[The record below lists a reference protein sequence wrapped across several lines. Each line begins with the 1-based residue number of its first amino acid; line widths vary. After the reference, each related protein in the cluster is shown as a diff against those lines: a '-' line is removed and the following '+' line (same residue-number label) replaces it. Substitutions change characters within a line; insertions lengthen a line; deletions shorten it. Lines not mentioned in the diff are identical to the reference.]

1 MKKNNVIVNY
11 VSKRLT
17 RREKE
22 TLFEEFF
29 LSLPWEEKISLLV
42 DYAETAQIEKPVL
55 QELVLDL

>member
-22 TLFEEFF
+22 ALFEEFF
-29 LSLPWEEKISLLV
+29 LSLSWEEKISLLV